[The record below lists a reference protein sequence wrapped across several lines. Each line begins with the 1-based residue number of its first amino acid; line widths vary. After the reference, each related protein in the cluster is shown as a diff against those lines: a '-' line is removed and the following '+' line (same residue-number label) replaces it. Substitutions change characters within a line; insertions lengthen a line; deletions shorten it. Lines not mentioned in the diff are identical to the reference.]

1 MVYLVS
7 IGSIELSL
15 GLCCWLGFRWVRWKR
30 GVDVCY
36 CLFVLFALFLFLFL
50 LLLLLLLVLL
60 LVGQFEVV
68 WFVEVV

>member
-7 IGSIELSL
+7 IGSIEFSL
-15 GLCCWLGFRWVRWKR
+15 GLCCWLGFRWVQWKR

-36 CLFVLFALFLFLFL
+36 CYCLFVLFALLLFLFL
-50 LLLLLLLVLL
+50 LLLLLL